1 MIGGGYIA
9 FFDFNWKT
17 GHVCLGWAENDT
29 WHVYGPGSK
38 LPAPVE
44 DFLNAD
50 TDHTEVK
57 YEKPNP
63 RPVVT
68 FKATLPKKN
77 INTRSITGTYER
89 EPTRFTTGILKVQA
103 LPGGKIKFKPWG
115 A

>member
-1 MIGGGYIA
+1 MLEEQARHQSGCTGSRAQPDDLFTPCTTIGGRYIA

-29 WHVYGPGSK
+29 WHVYGAGSK

-68 FKATLPKKN
+68 FTATLPKKY
-77 INTRSITGTYER
+77 INTRSIT
-89 EPTRFTTGILKVQA
+89 
-103 LPGGKIKFKPWG
+103 
-115 A
+115 